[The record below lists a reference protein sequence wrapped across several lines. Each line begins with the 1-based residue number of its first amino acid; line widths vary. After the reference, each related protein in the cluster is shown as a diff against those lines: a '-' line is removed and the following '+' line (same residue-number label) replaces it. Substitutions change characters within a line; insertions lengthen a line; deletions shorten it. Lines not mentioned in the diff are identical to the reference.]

1 MTLIKSTTNSI
12 PIYFISFF
20 RIPKKVVHK
29 LVTLQRRFLW
39 GGDMDS
45 HKIAWV
51 SWETV
56 CLSKEK
62 GGLGIRDLTKF
73 NQALLGKWKWDLFHH
88 QGELWARVLDSK
100 YGGWRSLD
108 GNNTPQAVS
117 KWWYDLKKVCHNSG
131 EESWFKQ
138 GISRSVGSGSKARF

>member
-1 MTLIKSTTNSI
+1 M
-12 PIYFISFF
+12 
-20 RIPKKVVHK
+20 RRKKEETK
-29 LVTLQRRFLW
+29 NCKF
-39 GGDMDS
+39 
-45 HKIAWV
+45 KIAWV

-62 GGLGIRDLTKF
+62 GVLGIRALTKF

-100 YGGWRSLD
+100 YGGWQSLD

-117 KWWYDLKKVCHNSG
+117 KWWYDPKKVCHNSG

>member
-1 MTLIKSTTNSI
+1 MTLIKSTLNSI

-29 LVTLQRRFLW
+29 LITIQRRFLR
-39 GGDMDS
+39 GGDMDN

-73 NQALLGKWKWDLFHH
+73 NQALLGKWKWDLFHPM
-88 QGELWARVLDSK
+88 LLMTD
-100 YGGWRSLD
+100 GGSLRK
-108 GNNTPQAVS
+108 A
-117 KWWYDLKKVCHNSG
+117 KNSP
-131 EESWFKQ
+131 
-138 GISRSVGSGSKARF
+138 